1 MRASRWVFGRLN
13 PLLARDDLNL
23 GGGGHG
29 AGFTDQDSKPAAV
42 AQPPATQPRPPLDAR
57 LVVWN
62 GNPRRNREPE
72 VQHDIQHGDGAGTA
86 G

>member
-1 MRASRWVFGRLN
+1 MTPFSESTVEAAALEW
-13 PLLARDDLNL
+13 L
-23 GGGGHG
+23 GALGWTI
-29 AGFTDQDSKPAAV
+29 A
-42 AQPPATQPRPPLDAR
+42 DAR